1 MHPIPRLI
9 VTLIS
14 IYFLII
20 IVMVIAFWLNQFGV
34 IDVSEP
40 ITARVYN
47 GLLMLT
53 DPVLNPIRA
62 LLPDLGGL
70 DISPALAL
78 VGLWFIQY
86 GIVFYASP
94 GRRKAAPEGEAG

>member
-9 VTLIS
+9 VTLFS
-14 IYFLII
+14 IYFLVI

-62 LLPDLGGL
+62 VLPDLGGL

-86 GIVFYASP
+86 VIIFYAGP
-94 GRRKAAPEGEAG
+94 RKKAAAPGGEAG

>member
-1 MHPIPRLI
+1 MHPILRLI

-14 IYFLII
+14 IYFLVI
-20 IVMVIAFWLNQFGV
+20 IVWVIAFWLNMFDV
-34 IDVSEP
+34 IHPDEDAV
-40 ITARVYN
+40 TGKVYT
-47 GLLMLT
+47 GLKMLT

-86 GIVFYASP
+86 AILYFAGP
-94 GRRKAAPEGEAG
+94 RGRAAPGGGAT

>member
-1 MHPIPRLI
+1 MHPVPRLI

-14 IYFLII
+14 IYFLVII
-20 IVMVIAFWLNQFGV
+20 AMVIAFWLNQFGV

-40 ITARVYN
+40 VTSRVYT
-47 GLLMLT
+47 GLEMLT

-62 LLPDLGGL
+62 VLPDLGGL

-86 GIVFYASP
+86 VITFYAGP
-94 GRRKAAPEGEAG
+94 RKKAPSGGESTS